1 MVNSKATGLF
11 KMDFKNLKTK
21 NLEKGTLLLSPGQK
35 CNYGYRVVSGCLKS
49 FVLDSSGKD
58 HILQFA
64 PEGWF
69 ISDLESFTKQ
79 TPSKIFIDAI
89 ENSEV
94 QMIGKEA
101 VPSFEELDHQLQVEL
116 GLKFRNNLIA
126 SNNRLISLLSGT
138 AEEKY
143 LEFTQTY
150 PALVQRLPQ
159 KLIASYLGMTPEH
172 LSYTRGKLAKKK

>member
-1 MVNSKATGLF
+1 
-11 KMDFKNLKTK
+11 MDFKNLKTK
-21 NLEKGTLLLSPGQK
+21 NLEKGAVLLSPGQK
-35 CNYGYRVVSGCLKS
+35 CNYGYRVIGGCLKS
-49 FVLDSSGKD
+49 YVLDNSGKD

-150 PALVQRLPQ
+150 PALIQRLPQ

-172 LSYTRGKLAKKK
+172 LSYTRGKLAKRK